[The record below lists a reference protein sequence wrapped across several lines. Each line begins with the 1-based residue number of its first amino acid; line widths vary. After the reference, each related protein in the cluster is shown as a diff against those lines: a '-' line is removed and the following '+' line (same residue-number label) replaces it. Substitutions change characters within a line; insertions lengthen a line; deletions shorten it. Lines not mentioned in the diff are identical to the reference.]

1 MDKLS
6 KKIEFVLNQ
15 IVSKAGNQNELLFG
29 KCICESNITNT
40 QKHILMLLENQN
52 ITNKDISIK
61 LNITQAAVTK
71 AIKSLIKEGFIE
83 SVKDKNDAR
92 ILRYKLSEKA
102 KEIAIT
108 HKQHHDRSLN
118 TLKNIVNEYTD
129 EEKLI
134 ISNFLDKI
142 LEKVRD

>member
-6 KKIEFVLNQ
+6 QKIEFVLNQ
-15 IVSKAGNQNELLFG
+15 IISKAGNQNELLFG
-29 KCICESNITNT
+29 RCTCESNVTNT
-40 QKHILMLLENQN
+40 QKHILMLLEDQN

-71 AIKSLIKEGFIE
+71 AIKSLIKDGFIE

-92 ILRYKLSEKA
+92 VLRYKLSENA
-102 KEIAIT
+102 KDIANT

-118 TLKNIVNEYTD
+118 TLKNIVSEYTD
-129 EEKLI
+129 DEKLI
-134 ISNFLDKI
+134 ISDFLDRI
-142 LEKVRD
+142 LEEVRD